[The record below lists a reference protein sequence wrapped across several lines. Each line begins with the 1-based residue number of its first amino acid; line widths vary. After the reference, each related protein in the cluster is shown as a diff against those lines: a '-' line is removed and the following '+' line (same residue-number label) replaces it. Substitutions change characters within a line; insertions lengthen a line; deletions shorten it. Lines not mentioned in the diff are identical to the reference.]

1 MSESKKE
8 IKWSFSVWIYYPNLL
23 IPGCP
28 LNWTEFK
35 NSCYWLSDTT
45 LSWADAN
52 THCQQENSNLAS
64 ILSAEEDEFLVAEFV
79 TDDRNFIWLG
89 GHEENDVEGAWVW
102 TDGAPFSCYTDWRQ
116 GQPDNLNGNED
127 CLCLMDS
134 RYDGQFNDIDCT
146 QKKKFLCKKWR
157 GAIIACCCLSCII
170 ITPGCIQ

>member
-1 MSESKKE
+1 MM
-8 IKWSFSVWIYYPNLL
+8 
-23 IPGCP
+23 PGCP
-28 LNWTEFK
+28 VNWKQFK
-35 NSCYWLSDTT
+35 NKCFWLSDTK
-45 LSWADAN
+45 LNWADAN
-52 THCQQENSNLAS
+52 NFCLQQNSNLAS

-146 QKKKFLCKKWR
+146 EMKKFLCKK
-157 GAIIACCCLSCII
+157 
-170 ITPGCIQ
+170 